1 MTWELNPIPFQNQ
14 NGEYFP
20 AHRCKKGFRL
30 GCGMCILNSSFRTD
44 PLSRLTKWEMKKKK
58 KNPWLINQRKG
69 LINGLIFNFEQ
80 HSITYIAKV
89 KIFIYRI
96 SILFI
101 AENFPFNFINI
112 CYAINYKKKIKI
124 WTRNYYCEFVKI

>member
-1 MTWELNPIPFQNQ
+1 MMWELNPIPFQNQ

-20 AHRCKKGFRL
+20 AQRL
-30 GCGMCILNSSFRTD
+30 QESYWCGMCILNSSFRTD
-44 PLSRLTKWEMKKKK
+44 PLSRLTNWEMKKKK

-69 LINGLIFNFEQ
+69 LINGLIFNFKQ
-80 HSITYIAKV
+80 HITYIAKV

-96 SILFI
+96 LIFLI

-112 CYAINYKKKIKI
+112 YYAINYIKKIKI
-124 WTRNYYCEFVKI
+124 WTHNYCEFVKI

>member
-1 MTWELNPIPFQNQ
+1 VRTQSHSISESKWGIFPGSQVQERFSHRLWHVYIEFFVSNRSIIPLDKMRD
-14 NGEYFP
+14 E
-20 AHRCKKGFRL
+20 
-30 GCGMCILNSSFRTD
+30 
-44 PLSRLTKWEMKKKK
+44 KKK